1 MKTDCDVVLLSYESP
16 DLLKKCVKSVLEHT
30 KVPTR
35 LIIVDNASKDPG
47 VARYLQG
54 LHGNDKVV
62 IEKVFSEENAG
73 FAAGMNKGMR
83 LSDSPFLCLL
93 NNDCVVTEG
102 WLEEMISIAHY
113 NDDIG
118 MVNPQSNTFGSRPD
132 EGASI
137 DDHGTLLLYRRG
149 KFVELGHAVAF
160 ACLIKRRVIDK
171 IGYLDEAFKGVCY
184 EDTDYSAR
192 AQQAGFLCVMA
203 EGAYVYHLEQAS
215 RKSLKGKKEI
225 YRKNR
230 ELFEQRW
237 GKLLRIFFYDPAAER
252 EGRLA
257 ERYETMKGL
266 ARERMI
272 IEMRVKRRT
281 SGEGIFLGADR
292 RKMTR
297 HADVAVKPFSKG
309 VKALTILWRVLT
321 KKKKFDAVIMPNGFL
336 VKLLRLLKPFHGAEV
351 FNIKKKSL
359 VMAGNG
365 MLYDLKNPSS
375 VAEYLRGRKRR
386 KKSNK

>member
-16 DLLKKCVKSVLEHT
+16 ELLKKCVESVLGCT
-30 KVPTR
+30 RVPAR
-35 LIIVDNASKDPG
+35 LIIVDNGSEDPE

-54 LHGNDKVV
+54 LHGNDRVAV
-62 IEKVFSEENAG
+62 EKVFSEENAG

-83 LSDSPFLCLL
+83 LSDAPFLCLL

-102 WLEEMISIAHY
+102 WLEEMISIA
-113 NDDIG
+113 NCSDDIG
-118 MVNPQSNTFGSRPD
+118 LVNPQSNTFGSRPD

-137 DDHGTLLLYRRG
+137 DDHGTLLMYKRG

-160 ACLIKRRVIDK
+160 ACLIKRKVVDK

-215 RKSLKGKKEI
+215 RKNLKGKKEI
-225 YRKNR
+225 YRRNR
-230 ELFEQRW
+230 ELFEKRW
-237 GKLLRIFFYDPAAER
+237 GKLLRVFFYDPAAER
-252 EGRLA
+252 EGRLDD
-257 ERYETMKGL
+257 RYETMKGL
-266 ARERMI
+266 ARERI
-272 IEMRVKRRT
+272 LVEMRVRRRT
-281 SGEGIFLGADR
+281 SGQEIFIGADR

-297 HADVAVKPFSKG
+297 HADVAVKPFRKG
-309 VKALTILWRVLT
+309 SRSLAILWRVLT
-321 KKKKFDAVIMPNGFL
+321 KKKKFDAIIIPNGFL
-336 VKLLRLLKPFHGAEV
+336 VKLLRLLKPFHKAEV
-351 FNIKKKSL
+351 FSINKKSL

-365 MLYDLKNPSS
+365 MLYDLKNPPS
-375 VAEYLRGRKRR
+375 VAEYLRKRSKSGR
-386 KKSNK
+386 